1 MRILLYTRTELGS
14 CRSDGGCRLHP
25 AAQARGDA
33 MKRALIIFA
42 AALCLVACASQPA
55 PVAHQVPGFLVG
67 FFHGF
72 TAILSLIGSLF
83 LHIRIYEFPNNGF
96 WYDFGFVAG
105 FCSSLLA
112 LFLTFMARVGGM
124 VT

>member
-1 MRILLYTRTELGS
+1 
-14 CRSDGGCRLHP
+14 
-25 AAQARGDA
+25 
-33 MKRALIIFA
+33 MKTIVITMAV
-42 AALCLVACASQPA
+42 ALCLVACASQPA

-72 TAILSLIGSLF
+72 VAIFSLCGSLF
-83 LHIRIYEFPNNGF
+83 LNIRIYEFPNNGF

-105 FCSSLLA
+105 FSTNLLTV
-112 LFLTFMARVGGM
+112 FLTFMARIGGL

>member
-1 MRILLYTRTELGS
+1 MRPLAVI
-14 CRSDGGCRLHP
+14 
-25 AAQARGDA
+25 AAV
-33 MKRALIIFA
+33 LF
-42 AALCLVACASQPA
+42 LVACASQPA

-72 TAILSLIGSLF
+72 IAIVSLIGSLF
-83 LHIRIYEFPNNGF
+83 LHIRIYEFPNAGF
-96 WYDFGFVAG
+96 AYDFGFVAG

-112 LFLTFMARVGGM
+112 VFLTFMARIGGM

>member
-1 MRILLYTRTELGS
+1 
-14 CRSDGGCRLHP
+14 
-25 AAQARGDA
+25 
-33 MKRALIIFA
+33 MKHVLVISV

-55 PVAHQVPGFLVG
+55 PLVQQAPGFLAG

-72 TAILSLIGSLF
+72 IAIISLIGSLF
-83 LHIRIYEFPNNGF
+83 LHIRIYAFPNSGF

-105 FCSSLLA
+105 FCASQLA
-112 LFLTFMARVGGM
+112 LFLAVMARVGGL

>member
-1 MRILLYTRTELGS
+1 
-14 CRSDGGCRLHP
+14 
-25 AAQARGDA
+25 
-33 MKRALIIFA
+33 MKAIVALTA
-42 AALCLVACASQPA
+42 VALVVLACASQPTQ
-55 PVAHQVPGFLVG
+55 VAHQVPGFLAG

-83 LHIRIYEFPNNGF
+83 LHIRIYEFPNSGF

-105 FCSSLLA
+105 FVTCLLT
-112 LFLTFMARVGGM
+112 LVLTFMARIGGM